1 MPRPKGSKNKP
12 KQPPSLLETKK
23 ALVDSEREFIVGL
36 HSFLLEPP
44 DNWRPPTN
52 NFEMVIQNTVKRASD
67 PEDKT
72 SHQYVKL
79 ILERL
84 VPQRKQ
90 VEHLGDLDAKAMGV
104 TINVATQEQKPDGKI
119 REPIEHEPVGRGE
132 SVRGT
137 DIGGR
142 DEKQPVTLVL
152 SREDGGKT
160 GG

>member
-1 MPRPKGSKNKP
+1 MARPKGSKNKP

-104 TINVATQEQKPDGKI
+104 VINVATQESKDGNE
-119 REPIEHEPVGRGE
+119 REPIEHEPIGREQPDGG
-132 SVRGT
+132 S

-152 SREDGGKT
+152 SREDGGQT